1 MVADGAVG
9 AVAPPELLL
18 LPVAE
23 PDAEAAGAP
32 VVGVAKRDRIDRSLI
47 YNRNEREFTDR

>member
-1 MVADGAVG
+1 MADGAVG